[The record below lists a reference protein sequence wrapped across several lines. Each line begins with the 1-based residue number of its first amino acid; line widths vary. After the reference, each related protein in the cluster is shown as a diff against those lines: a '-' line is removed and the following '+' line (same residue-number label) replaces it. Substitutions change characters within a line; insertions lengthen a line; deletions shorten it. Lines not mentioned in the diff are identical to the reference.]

1 MPALSDRSTPLGT
14 AWLAGFPEKRAALT
28 GGTITHLLL
37 TGGDPLVGIEHE
49 EGGWWVKTLT
59 APDVGGGAARYLCC
73 RGAGRRVEYE
83 YRSVAALRA
92 NAPLVCAAAVAEM
105 P

>member
-14 AWLAGFPEKRAALT
+14 AWLAGFPEKRAALR
-28 GGTITHLLL
+28 GGTITHLQH

-49 EGGWWVKTLT
+49 EGWWVKTLT

-92 NAPLVCAAAVAEM
+92 NAPLVCAAAVAETL
-105 P
+105 